1 VRRYIMLKT
10 LNNNKYVK
18 LILVY
23 ALVDYMKNII
33 MGLNSRF
40 NVVTKK
46 KKKIPVNALKCTVLI
61 INY

>member
-1 VRRYIMLKT
+1 MRRYIMLKT

-23 ALVDYMKNII
+23 ALVDYMKSIL

-46 KKKIPVNALKCTVLI
+46 KSQ
-61 INY
+61 